1 MTTATGAREVLHI
14 TQHLHELTT
23 RERRISIIY
32 VDIQA
37 VIEIIEN
44 PVIFDKTEYSAIRY
58 HFIRELLEREQLL
71 IDYCPT
77 KNMIADIFTKKLNRS
92 LHERFTRAMITDT
105 TEEEY

>member
-14 TQHLHELTT
+14 DQHLQELTT

-44 PVIFDKTEYSAIRY
+44 PVIFDKTKYIAIRY

-77 KNMIADIFTKKLNRS
+77 KNMITKNLNRS